1 MTIHSCINFIESLRI
16 NYNQLKLEELLGHG
30 TFGSVIKAEWRTGWL
45 TRNRDVAV
53 KFIPILNIEKIK
65 NEAIIYLSP

>member
-1 MTIHSCINFIESLRI
+1 MTIHSCIHFIETLRI

-30 TFGSVIKAEWRTGWL
+30 TFGSVIKAKWNTGYS

-53 KFIPILNIEKIK
+53 KFIPISNIEKIK
-65 NEAIIYLSP
+65 NEAIIHLSL